1 NYEIYDCELLAIM
14 LALEEFR
21 RYLISAHEPFE
32 IWSDHMNLQY
42 FKLPQKL
49 NHRQARWL
57 TELQD
62 FHFTIHHLPGSANSR
77 ADLLSQRPGFDR
89 GVNDN
94 DNVVLLP
101 PALFS
106 VNAVSLETNPALPSL
121 GIHELTPISYEP
133 RILRARLNQDQM
145 VTDALA
151 RKEKE
156 WSILPN
162 GLITFRNRVYVPRDM
177 SLRAD
182 IIANHHDTPIAGHP
196 GQHKTLELIL
206 RDYWWPR
213 IAHDVRRYVE
223 GCETCQRTE
232 AKRTPRTSP
241 LHPHEPPTRPWEVI
255 TMDIIGPLPESQGY
269 NAILVIVDWL
279 TKAVKFEAT
288 HMELTSEGTAR
299 ILRERIFRD
308 HGLPRRIIHDRDPRF
323 VSDYLRQLLILLG
336 VKQNPSTAYHPQT
349 DGQTERMNQEIE
361 HFLRV
366 FTNYQQDDWKDWL
379 SIAEFTHNNS
389 VHSATGTTP
398 FMLNVGQHPW
408 TGQDTRR
415 EMNNEAAMQFAEK
428 MKRLHADAAAG
439 LRQATDKMK
448 RSHNAHS
455 APAVQLNEG
464 DQVYLEATS
473 HKTGRPSKK
482 RDDKRFGPF
491 KVKKKVGAAAY
502 ELDLPENWPAIHPVF
517 HESLLTLFKP
527 AAFRKQKRPLPPDPV
542 IVDDEPHYEVEA
554 ILDSKRK
561 RKKLFYL
568 VSWKG
573 YPCEHNSWEPFTNL
587 EGSEELVADFHR
599 QHPNKASPTNT
610 IRHIEIVDNDDSQTV
625 DPTRISDPARLYNEV
640 TGEHGKKFKR
650 RDSRICYDAIT
661 TLSTSEVDSVLEQQ
675 QIPAVVLDQLT
686 PSISRLWIMEKGA
699 EQISAVVLFRYVMNP
714 TPKPVPVR
722 CYCLLDPLTKSRLCG
737 FYDFSLRP
745 SIFTLAPPWLPR
757 DYYQSIKLVWSN

>member
-77 ADLLSQRPGFDR
+77 ADLLSRRPGFDR

-156 WSILPN
+156 WSVLPN
-162 GLITFRNRVYVPRDM
+162 GLIMFRNRVYVPCDM

-196 GQHKTLELIL
+196 GQHKTMELIL

-223 GCETCQRTE
+223 GCETCQWTK
-232 AKRTPRTSP
+232 AKRTPHTSP

-288 HMELTSEGTAR
+288 HMEITSEGCHEITFSFITLCHPFHD
-299 ILRERIFRD
+299 ILSFDDI
-308 HGLPRRIIHDRDPRF
+308 
-323 VSDYLRQLLILLG
+323 
-336 VKQNPSTAYHPQT
+336 
-349 DGQTERMNQEIE
+349 
-361 HFLRV
+361 
-366 FTNYQQDDWKDWL
+366 NYSISYL
-379 SIAEFTHNNS
+379 SIRSTTLRTNLNHSTTHQYLKHHHHPFS
-389 VHSATGTTP
+389 LDVSTMHCYKTKPAQPYETYLIYLFHLLFRIAFVTASYSHTQLHSA
-398 FMLNVGQHPW
+398 
-408 TGQDTRR
+408 
-415 EMNNEAAMQFAEK
+415 
-428 MKRLHADAAAG
+428 LH
-439 LRQATDKMK
+439 
-448 RSHNAHS
+448 S
-455 APAVQLNEG
+455 
-464 DQVYLEATS
+464 Y
-473 HKTGRPSKK
+473 
-482 RDDKRFGPF
+482 
-491 KVKKKVGAAAY
+491 
-502 ELDLPENWPAIHPVF
+502 
-517 HESLLTLFKP
+517 
-527 AAFRKQKRPLPPDPV
+527 
-542 IVDDEPHYEVEA
+542 
-554 ILDSKRK
+554 
-561 RKKLFYL
+561 
-568 VSWKG
+568 
-573 YPCEHNSWEPFTNL
+573 
-587 EGSEELVADFHR
+587 
-599 QHPNKASPTNT
+599 
-610 IRHIEIVDNDDSQTV
+610 
-625 DPTRISDPARLYNEV
+625 
-640 TGEHGKKFKR
+640 
-650 RDSRICYDAIT
+650 
-661 TLSTSEVDSVLEQQ
+661 
-675 QIPAVVLDQLT
+675 
-686 PSISRLWIMEKGA
+686 
-699 EQISAVVLFRYVMNP
+699 
-714 TPKPVPVR
+714 
-722 CYCLLDPLTKSRLCG
+722 
-737 FYDFSLRP
+737 
-745 SIFTLAPPWLPR
+745 
-757 DYYQSIKLVWSN
+757 